1 MPRKGDDA
9 NSRRAQGDST
19 ATNRENPQEPAGEAR
34 AENRPAAEQPAAN
47 QQPAGR
53 RGDGGSGLGE
63 LFAGAALRWG
73 LGIAGV
79 VLFLFAIGQAVGLD
93 LLGMVVDALNT
104 ETGRWLVVAVFALFL
119 IGVAR
124 RGFGNTFRA

>member
-9 NSRRAQGDST
+9 DSRRAQSDST
-19 ATNRENPQEPAGEAR
+19 VTNRQSAQEPAGETR
-34 AENRPAAEQPAAN
+34 AENQPAAN
-47 QQPAGR
+47 QPAASQQPAER
-53 RGDGGSGLGE
+53 RTDARSGLGE

-73 LGIAGV
+73 LGIAGF

-93 LLGMVVDALNT
+93 LLGMFADALNT
-104 ETGRWLVVAVFALFL
+104 ETGRWLLVAVFALFL

-124 RGFGNTFRA
+124 RGIPATFRT